1 MEFVEMAKMTSKG
14 QVTVPSLIREILRL
28 EKGSLIVFKV
38 TENGILVLPGEV
50 REKEPY
56 SQKEWAKIGQLVA
69 ERGRI
74 YSTSSGA
81 KKHVKAL

>member
-28 EKGSLIVFKV
+28 KKGSLIVFKV
-38 TENGILVLPGEV
+38 TENGIFVLPGEI

-56 SQKEWAKIGQLVA
+56 SQKEWAKIGHLVA
-69 ERGRI
+69 ERGRV
-74 YSTSSGA
+74 YRTSSGA
-81 KKHVKAL
+81 RKHVKAL

>member
-14 QVTVPSLIREILRL
+14 QVTIPSLIREILKL

-38 TENGILVLPGEV
+38 TQKGIFVLPGEV

-69 ERGRI
+69 EKGRV
-74 YSTSSGA
+74 YRTSAGA
-81 KKHVKAL
+81 RRHLRAL

>member
-38 TENGILVLPGEV
+38 TENGIFVLPGEV
-50 REKEPY
+50 REKKPY
-56 SQKEWAKIGQLVA
+56 SQKEWAKIGQLAA
-69 ERGRI
+69 EKGRV
-74 YSTSSGA
+74 YRTSAGA
-81 KKHVKAL
+81 RRHIRAL